1 MEMACD
7 ARERC
12 PGFLALTCGTL
23 GTLGFVWGSFAVL
36 LAGLGRP
43 KSCGTMTRSAG
54 NGTERGKP
62 SSEEPTTVLLF
73 FPCPLTFL
81 EEDRE

>member
-12 PGFLALTCGTL
+12 PGFLALTRRTL

-36 LAGLGRP
+36 LAGLARP
-43 KSCGTMTRSAG
+43 KSCGIMTRSAG
-54 NGTERGKP
+54 KGTERVMP

-73 FPCPLTFL
+73 FPRPRTFL
-81 EEDRE
+81 EEDRH